1 MDFFDLKAGRMHAED
16 VPLADIAAA
25 VGTPAYVYSAGT
37 LRRHARVFRAA
48 LGGLES
54 PLIAFAVK
62 ANPNV
67 AILRLLGQEG
77 FGADVVS
84 EGEMRRALAAGIP
97 AGRIVFSGVGK
108 TDAEMRAALAEG
120 ILQLNVESEGELRRL
135 SAVASGMGRT
145 ADVAIR
151 VNPDVDAGTLAKIS
165 TGKAENKFGVPLDRV
180 EALYAEA
187 AALPGIR
194 PLGIAAHIGSQL
206 FDLAP
211 MEAAYAKL
219 GALVARL
226 RTAGLSVTRVDLG
239 GGLGIPYDPKLPMPP
254 SPADYGAM
262 VKRVTRG
269 WPDAQGIQLMF
280 EPGRL
285 IAGNAG
291 VLLSRVVTIKTGA
304 TRSFVVLDA
313 AMNDLIRPTLYGV
326 YHDIRAVE
334 PRAGE
339 MVATIVGPVCETG
352 DMFAEHRA
360 ITPVGEGDLM
370 CLMTAGAYGATMAG
384 TYNSRPLVPEVL
396 VDGDR
401 FAVIRA
407 RQTIDEL
414 VGADIVPAWLNQQG
428 D

>member
-1 MDFFDLKAGRMHAED
+1 MDHFELKDGAMYAEG
-16 VPLADIAAA
+16 VPLAAIAES
-25 VGTPAYVYSAGT
+25 VGTPAYVYSAAT
-37 LRRHARVFRAA
+37 LRRHAQVFQAA
-48 LGGLES
+48 LAGLEQP
-54 PLIAFAVK
+54 PLVAFAVK

-67 AILRLLGQEG
+67 AVLKLLGQEG
-77 FGADVVS
+77 MGADVVS
-84 EGEMRRALAAGIP
+84 EGEMVRALAAGIAP
-97 AGRIVFSGVGK
+97 ERIVFSGVGK
-108 TDAEMRAALAEG
+108 TDAEMAAALEAG

-135 SAVASGMGRT
+135 SAVATALGKT

-187 AALPGIR
+187 AGLPGIR
-194 PLGIAAHIGSQL
+194 PVGVAAHIGSQL

-211 MEAAYAKL
+211 LEAAYAKL
-219 GALVARL
+219 GALVGRL
-226 RTAGLSVTRVDLG
+226 RAAGQVVTRVDLG
-239 GGLGIPYDPKLPMPP
+239 GGLGIPYDPKLPLPP

-262 VKRVTRG
+262 VVRVTRG
-269 WPDAQGIQLMF
+269 WGVQLMF

-291 VLLSRVVTIKTGA
+291 VLLTRVVTVKTGVA
-304 TRSFVVLDA
+304 RTFVVLDA

-326 YHDIRAVE
+326 YHDIRAVR
-334 PRAGE
+334 PRPGQ

-352 DMFAEHRA
+352 DMFAEDRA
-360 ITPVGEGDLM
+360 VTPMEVGDLM

-396 VDGDR
+396 VDETR
-401 FAVIRA
+401 FSVIRA
-407 RQTIDEL
+407 RQTLAEL
-414 VGADIVPAWLNQQG
+414 VGADLVPDWLEG
-428 D
+428 GSDR

>member
-1 MDFFDLKAGRMHAED
+1 MDHFEVKGGVMHAEG
-16 VPLADIAAA
+16 VPLPAIAEA
-25 VGTPAYVYSAGT
+25 VGTPVYVYSAAT
-37 LRRHARVFRAA
+37 LRRHAQVMQAA
-48 LGGLES
+48 LSRLDR

-67 AILRLLGQEG
+67 AVLKLLGREG
-77 FGADVVS
+77 LGADVVS
-84 EGEMRRALAAGIP
+84 EGEMVRALAAGIP
-97 AGRIVFSGVGK
+97 PERIVFSGVGK
-108 TDAEMRAALAEG
+108 TDHEMAAALQAG
-120 ILQLNVESEGELRRL
+120 ILQLNVESESELQRL
-135 SAVASGMGRT
+135 SRVAVMLGRT

-180 EALYAEA
+180 EWLYAEA
-187 AALPGIR
+187 ARLPGVR
-194 PLGIAAHIGSQL
+194 PVGVAAHIGSQL

-211 MEAAYAKL
+211 LEAAYAKL

-226 RTAGLSVTRVDLG
+226 KGDGLHVERVDLG
-239 GGLGIPYDPKLPMPP
+239 GGLGIPYDPKLPLPP

-262 VKRVTRG
+262 VERITRG
-269 WPDAQGIQLMF
+269 WDVRLMF

-291 VLLSRVVTIKTGA
+291 VLLARVVTLKQGVART
-304 TRSFVVLDA
+304 FVVLDA

-326 YHDIRAVE
+326 YHDIRAVA

-339 MVATIVGPVCETG
+339 VPATIVGPVCETG
-352 DMFAEHRA
+352 DMFAEDRPISPLA
-360 ITPVGEGDLM
+360 EGDLVA
-370 CLMTAGAYGATMAG
+370 LMTAGAYGATMAG

-407 RQTIDEL
+407 RQSLADL
-414 VGADIVPAWLNQQG
+414 VGADLVPDWLEQG